1 MDLNELRD
9 FKRYLGYS
17 NKMLAE
23 RAGLPLGTVQ
33 KVLSGETKAPR
44 YATIKALEK
53 AVYEGYNERLEAEGY
68 DLEEFGIS
76 YVTDGGLAH
85 DYSYETETGDRTE
98 SADGIVH
105 GGPDIIEDAW
115 SGNWRRQ
122 GTYTIE
128 DYEAIPDEVRVELI
142 DGVIYN
148 MGAPTSMHQELL
160 GELFVIFK
168 LFMKTKKGKRKCNVF
183 MAPCDVKLLIDD
195 EKTIVQ
201 PDLLIVCD
209 KKKKDMYKRINGGPR
224 FVVEILSP
232 SNLEKDMIK
241 KAGKYLD
248 AGVEEYWMVDPK
260 NEEVIVHDFAGSNI
274 YMRYS
279 FADKIPVRIFDGE
292 LVVDFAEIRED
303 LVETFGENFNS
314 EE

>member
-1 MDLNELRD
+1 MDLKELRE

-53 AVYEGYNERLEAEGY
+53 AVYEGFNERLEAEGY
-68 DLEEFGIS
+68 DLEEFGLS
-76 YVTDGGLAH
+76 YVADGGLAH
-85 DYSYETETGDRTE
+85 DYAYAAESGDKGE

-148 MGAPTSMHQELL
+148 MAAPTALHQSLL
-160 GELFVIFK
+160 GELLVIIN
-168 LFMKTKKGKRKCNVF
+168 LFMKSNKGERKCNVF
-183 MAPCDVKLLIDD
+183 IAPFDVKLLKDD

-209 KKKKDMYKRINGGPR
+209 KKKKDFFKRLNGAPR

-232 SNLEKDMIK
+232 STREEDIVKM
-241 KAGKYLD
+241 ASKYLN
-248 AGVEEYWMVDPK
+248 AGVEEYRMVDPRK
-260 NEEVIVHDFAGSNI
+260 EEVIVHDFAGSNI

>member
-1 MDLNELRD
+1 
-9 FKRYLGYS
+9 
-17 NKMLAE
+17 MLAE

-68 DLEEFGIS
+68 DLEEFGLS
-76 YVTDGGLAH
+76 YV
-85 DYSYETETGDRTE
+85 
-98 SADGIVH
+98 ADGIVH

-168 LFMKTKKGKRKCNVF
+168 LFMKSKKGKRKCNVF

-248 AGVEEYWMVDPK
+248 AGVEEYWMVNPK
-260 NEEVIVHDFAGSNI
+260 REEIIVHDFAGSNI
-274 YMRYS
+274 YIRYS
-279 FADKIPVRIFDGE
+279 FSDKIPVRIFDGE

-303 LVETFGENFNS
+303 LVDTFGENFNS